1 MVAWRVVPKVA
12 YLAVLMVAWWVVQ
25 KVERLGWQMAVLK
38 ADQRA
43 EKSVDWWAGMMVV
56 MLVAKMADL

>member
-43 EKSVDWWAGMMVV
+43 EKSVD
-56 MLVAKMADL
+56 